1 MFGEPGIKQ
10 LNGLVELV
18 FQSFVVNLL
27 EWVYLGFTHY
37 VFQVW
42 KMEMDERKEPKRSL
56 EMGSVSFKAL
66 NANGA

>member
-1 MFGEPGIKQ
+1 MMFGEPGIKQ

-37 VFQVW
+37 VFQV
-42 KMEMDERKEPKRSL
+42 
-56 EMGSVSFKAL
+56 
-66 NANGA
+66 